1 MGRDSTEMKMA
12 YETNSHFCSAHC
24 STVIEMVF
32 YTFQS
37 TFFHMDLIF
46 KVDRTGVITSSLVHL
61 LYNYYNF
68 NQKSGSTI
76 IIII

>member
-1 MGRDSTEMKMA
+1 MGRDSIEMKVA
-12 YETNSHFCSAHC
+12 YETNSHFCSPHS

-46 KVDRTGVITSSLVHL
+46 KVDRTGVITSSRTFIVQL
-61 LYNYYNF
+61 LQF
-68 NQKSGSTI
+68 
-76 IIII
+76 